1 MLCVLSVN
9 NDLEINLSFIFLY
22 AQPTEE
28 SNDLLEMSVIDIKN
42 PVASSIQA
50 PGTPRYSANL
60 KDAIMP
66 IIPPVSS
73 GSVKFAKLS
82 SMPSIGETEKMS
94 NIPPSILTH
103 RISIL
108 FFRKSAT
115 PNAPIK
121 KANT

>member
-1 MLCVLSVN
+1 VCCQPN
-9 NDLEINLSFIFLY
+9 KDLEINICFIFLY
-22 AQPTEE
+22 TQPIED
-28 SNDLLEMSVIDIKN
+28 SNDLLEMRVRDIRN
-42 PVASSIQA
+42 PIANNIQA
-50 PGTPRYSANL
+50 PGTPRYSVSL

-66 IIPPVSS
+66 IMPPVSS

-115 PNAPIK
+115 PNAPIR
-121 KANT
+121 KANI